1 MNSIKT
7 VKGLLSQDFTIKAF
21 DGIANN
27 NKALLYQMGLDDK
40 AITCLVKIGKSNI
53 KLAVLAF
60 EKAMA
65 VKTYVDPKIIRS
77 VLVSNSKQY
86 EEETLINNLV
96 TSGAGFE
103 MIKYFIQT
111 YTNRKHTRLR
121 QEFGVNDAEINKN
134 NNAVSEKLADN
145 FFASFGHKNRTINI
159 EDILIFSTKNNYS
172 MNSIW
177 RELKIFYNNTHP
189 VTK

>member
-7 VKGLLSQDFTIKAF
+7 IKGLLSQDFTIKAY
-21 DGIANN
+21 DCITNN

-111 YTNRKHTRLR
+111 
-121 QEFGVNDAEINKN
+121 
-134 NNAVSEKLADN
+134 
-145 FFASFGHKNRTINI
+145 
-159 EDILIFSTKNNYS
+159 
-172 MNSIW
+172 
-177 RELKIFYNNTHP
+177 
-189 VTK
+189 

>member
-1 MNSIKT
+1 MDLIDT
-7 VKGLLSQDFTIKAF
+7 VKGLLSQDFTIKAY
-21 DGIANN
+21 DCIANN
-27 NKALLYQMGLDDK
+27 DKALLYQMGLDDE
-40 AITCLVKIGKSNI
+40 AIACLVKNGESNI

-60 EKAMA
+60 EKAIA
-65 VKTYVDPKIIRS
+65 VKSYVDPEIIRS

-103 MIKYFIQT
+103 MIRHFIKT

-121 QEFGVNDAEINKN
+121 QEFRVNDSEINKKN
-134 NNAVSEKLADN
+134 TAVPEQLADN
-145 FFASFGHKNRTINI
+145 FFASFECENITINI
-159 EDILIFSTKNNYS
+159 KDILIFSTKNNYS

-177 RELKIFYNNTHP
+177 RELKNFYKNTA
-189 VTK
+189 